1 VSVAVGSVTNAPF
14 GQQQLRA
21 YLHHARSIPKQS
33 LGAWALPQEQEKA
46 HMTLQDQYA
55 NGARTVGKAW
65 TDAATSWTGS
75 IKDAAGQART
85 PFAMVNA
92 TALITQSATLA
103 RQLQQANLEY
113 AVNLLRAVSVA
124 GDAAGQYLDS
134 VGSVLRNQVNALS
147 DSVHEQVTKTEQ
159 IVQEQAERA
168 EVRQARAAER
178 REARQAH
185 QTARER
191 YEGKTKTELADE
203 LSTRGLPKTGNLDEL
218 IDRLADADT
227 M

>member
-1 VSVAVGSVTNAPF
+1 
-14 GQQQLRA
+14 
-21 YLHHARSIPKQS
+21 
-33 LGAWALPQEQEKA
+33 
-46 HMTLQDQYA
+46 MTLQDQYV
-55 NGARTVGKAW
+55 NGARSARTAL
-65 TDAATSWTGS
+65 TDAATSWAGS
-75 IKDAAGQART
+75 IKDAAAQVPA
-85 PFAMVNA
+85 PFAMLNA
-92 TALITQSATLA
+92 TALITQSVTFA

-124 GDAAGQYLDS
+124 GEAAGQYRDS

-147 DSVHEQVTKTEQ
+147 DSVHEQVNKTDQ

-168 EVRQARAAER
+168 EQAERDEVRQARAAER

-203 LSTRGLPKTGNLDEL
+203 LSTRDLPKTGNVDEL

-227 M
+227 K

>member
-1 VSVAVGSVTNAPF
+1 VL
-14 GQQQLRA
+14 Q
-21 YLHHARSIPKQS
+21 
-33 LGAWALPQEQEKA
+33 QEQEEVQ
-46 HMTLQDQYA
+46 MTLQDQYV
-55 NGARTVGKAW
+55 NGARSARTAL
-65 TDAATSWTGS
+65 TDAATSWAGS
-75 IKDAAGQART
+75 IKDAAAQVPA
-85 PFAMVNA
+85 PFAMLNA
-92 TALITQSATLA
+92 TALITQSVTFA

-113 AVNLLRAVSVA
+113 AVNLLRALSVA
-124 GDAAGQYLDS
+124 GEAAGQYRDS

-147 DSVHEQVTKTEQ
+147 DSVHEQVNKTDQ

-168 EVRQARAAER
+168 EQAERDEVRQARAAER

-203 LSTRGLPKTGNLDEL
+203 LSTRDLPKTGNLDEL

-227 M
+227 K